1 MHQAAYDWLNAQGF
15 RSDTSLKSVEIYF
28 ELSREDKFARIKSLG
43 CSEFIDDLPEFLTA
57 PNFRLV
63 NRVLFDPNDVN
74 LDNDINAYKHGAT
87 SEPTYCPKR
96 LGFMRNGEA
105 ICERL
110 LTAAGHQGPFKLTPI
125 VGGRNNRVSRVQRGE
140 HSFLLKS
147 FFHSADDPRDRYGAE
162 TRFYDFVDRNQIA
175 QTPKLAA
182 TSHNDKA
189 ILMEFIEGS
198 RVRPEDIGPA
208 NFACVRFCARL

>member
-1 MHQAAYDWLNAQGF
+1 
-15 RSDTSLKSVEIYF
+15 
-28 ELSREDKFARIKSLG
+28 
-43 CSEFIDDLPEFLTA
+43 
-57 PNFRLV
+57 
-63 NRVLFDPNDVN
+63 
-74 LDNDINAYKHGAT
+74 
-87 SEPTYCPKR
+87 
-96 LGFMRNGEA
+96 MRNEEA

-110 LTAAGHQGPFKLTPI
+110 LAAAGHQGPFKLTPI

-140 HSFLLKS
+140 NSFLLKS

-189 ILMEFIEGS
+189 ILMEFIEGVGS
-198 RVRPEDIGPA
+198 APKTSAPT
-208 NFACVRFCARL
+208 NFALRSILRSHSIPM

>member
-1 MHQAAYDWLNAQGF
+1 MCN
-15 RSDTSLKSVEIYF
+15 E
-28 ELSREDKFARIKSLG
+28 
-43 CSEFIDDLPEFLTA
+43 
-57 PNFRLV
+57 
-63 NRVLFDPNDVN
+63 
-74 LDNDINAYKHGAT
+74 
-87 SEPTYCPKR
+87 
-96 LGFMRNGEA
+96 EA

-198 RVRPEDIGPA
+198 RVRPEDIGPNEFRA
-208 NFACVRFCARL
+208 AFDFAMALNSNVSGVSELSAASEACFSYQPIASSWTTELRGWPTSRQTPLPSNSFIKSSFRNGPPPGNNYVPLILETPISIS